1 MIIIFYRHLDGHHKL
16 IRWRM
21 VIHGAVDGFSRPVV
35 FLRCGTDNEAVT
47 VLELFEEATK
57 KFNMPHRIRC
67 DHGTENIDVARWM
80 LAKHNPFINPVITGL
95 SVHNQRIERLW
106 RDIGDSFVRYYRC
119 LFYFME
125 ENFLLDPV
133 SEVHLYALHFVYLP
147 RINRSIEE
155 FILQWNNHPVRTE
168 NSLSPL
174 QLWMQGVYNYAHSSQ
189 SAVQMLLGPRI
200 DPESY
205 GVSDDDPDPELQ
217 TNNHVEVPR
226 SSIELSDS
234 DKAVLEFAI
243 DPLTDDGN
251 HRIDMFLMAVHM
263 ITHFMN

>member
-1 MIIIFYRHLDGHHKL
+1 
-16 IRWRM
+16 
-21 VIHGAVDGFSRPVV
+21 
-35 FLRCGTDNEAVT
+35 
-47 VLELFEEATK
+47 
-57 KFNMPHRIRC
+57 
-67 DHGTENIDVARWM
+67 
-80 LAKHNPFINPVITGL
+80 
-95 SVHNQRIERLW
+95 
-106 RDIGDSFVRYYRC
+106 
-119 LFYFME
+119 ME

-133 SEVHLYALHFVYLP
+133 NEVHLYALHFVYLP

-174 QLWMQGVYNYAHSSQ
+174 QMWMQGVYNYAHSSQ
-189 SAVQMLLGPRI
+189 PAVQMLLGPRI

-251 HRIDMFLMAVHM
+251 HEIDMFLMAVHM